1 MCFQALDCM
10 LFAKCN
16 TSFKAFMYTL
26 HNKSSFNAFIMSC
39 NAPYDAL
46 YEFVNTIII
55 LIYTPFRK

>member
-1 MCFQALDCM
+1 MCFQALDWM

-26 HNKSSFNAFIMSC
+26 HNKSSFNALIMSC

-46 YEFVNTIII
+46 YELNYCKYNYNIN
-55 LIYTPFRK
+55 LYTF